1 MAVTVR
7 IEVDEHVRDKA
18 ARNLADCG
26 LTIGEAM
33 RIVLVQAAAGRDL
46 DLGPLAPNRTTMDAI
61 NAARGGNSWTWEAL
75 QQRSPNSTNRARL
88 VRKWHFLRRLC
99 PIRYIPIDV
108 GTRLPYKCIDDGS

>member
-61 NAARGGNSWTWEAL
+61 NAARRGELVDLG
-75 QQRSPNSTNRARL
+75 SPAAVIAELNE
-88 VRKWHFLRRLC
+88 
-99 PIRYIPIDV
+99 P
-108 GTRLPYKCIDDGS
+108 G

>member
-61 NAARGGNSWTWEAL
+61 NAARRGELVDLG
-75 QQRSPNSTNRARL
+75 SPAAAIAELNE
-88 VRKWHFLRRLC
+88 
-99 PIRYIPIDV
+99 P
-108 GTRLPYKCIDDGS
+108 G